1 MSSTALL
8 PPVGGQ
14 PEREDELEWTRPLR
28 HDWSL
33 PNLMS
38 DQMLARLTAP
48 APGIHWVEVA
58 DSEL

>member
-1 MSSTALL
+1 MISTALL

-14 PEREDELEWTRPLR
+14 PEREDEPEWTRPLR

-38 DQMLARLTAP
+38 DQMLASLTAP
-48 APGIHWVEVA
+48 APRIHWAEVA